1 MCILPWSLKND
12 LEKWALIFGKVL
24 SWAQTY
30 PPHNRQKV
38 STWSSKSVTAI
49 VGSGYIFFMIF
60 ESSTTIDIEKCRRDL
75 KKSLL
80 IFKNTSNIFKKLP
93 KKAEKS

>member
-1 MCILPWSLKND
+1 M
-12 LEKWALIFGKVL
+12 
-24 SWAQTY
+24 
-30 PPHNRQKV
+30 
-38 STWSSKSVTAI
+38 
-49 VGSGYIFFMIF
+49 GSGYIFFMIF

-93 KKAEKS
+93 KKAEKLSRPIVKNRRDLWK

>member
-1 MCILPWSLKND
+1 M
-12 LEKWALIFGKVL
+12 
-24 SWAQTY
+24 
-30 PPHNRQKV
+30 
-38 STWSSKSVTAI
+38 
-49 VGSGYIFFMIF
+49 GSGYIFFMIF